1 MVRTRVKQISVP
13 GGTLDLWPPVR
24 AGRSSGLQDGH
35 QLSQYSPAAFQAR
48 WKQFIKGF
56 VSFLRSFCHLLTLA
70 IVGEIPSFSLLVM
83 LVVVVLSTYPL
94 SMVAVEMVPSI
105 YNNSFL
111 LVMLKYVVGTTHHLI
126 VPLGILAVRTDLR

>member
-1 MVRTRVKQISVP
+1 MVP
-13 GGTLDLWPPVR
+13 W
-24 AGRSSGLQDGH
+24 
-35 QLSQYSPAAFQAR
+35 AR
-48 WKQFIKGF
+48 WPVVWSARWSPTLSIFLRSLSSKVETIHQKKF
-56 VSFLRSFCHLLTLA
+56 SFLLRSFCHLLTLA
-70 IVGEIPSFSLLVM
+70 IAGEIPSFSLLVM